1 MAFRAGFL
9 WASLAVAQLNWET
22 KIRQMDSLLVGYL
35 RWQMKGGTAESQP
48 FVPVEYPPDVYEKRL
63 QALDYTVPMNYNPPV
78 HQFIKLYTQIQAVL
92 VGRFLGLEDY
102 YLAQIESILRS
113 YGLPA
118 ELKYLPLIESA
129 LYPEALSPAGAA
141 GIWQFMPGTARLYGL
156 RVDALI
162 DERYD
167 LIRSTHAAA
176 RYLKN
181 MYAIFGD
188 WLLVIAS
195 YNSGM
200 GNVSRAIK
208 RAGGRTSYWEIA
220 PFLPLETR
228 GYVPAFIA
236 VCYAMNYYKEHNI
249 IPIYPDIPL
258 ETDTVYFPN
267 RVRLSFIA
275 QQAHVPLGW
284 LRFYNPELRK
294 DWVPSGYMLRVPAFQ
309 AHEVATLRDRLQG
322 GEYVSMP
329 VSMRKKAS
337 TSLIYHTVKHGE
349 SLFSIAK
356 KYQVTP
362 YQIVRW
368 NALWGYRIQPGWKL
382 KIFLSHAQEDAHT
395 WEGLGLY
402 DDQEFF
408 LFQHVVGP
416 IVYLP
421 PRWYKPDFRW
431 DWDHLTP

>member
-9 WASLAVAQLNWET
+9 WAGLVLAQLGWEA

-35 RWQMKGGTAESQP
+35 RWQMRGGASEPLP
-48 FVPVEYPPDVYEKRL
+48 FTPVEYAPDVYERRL
-63 QALDYTVPMNYNPPV
+63 QALDYTVPMDYNPAV
-78 HQFIKLYTQIQAVL
+78 HQFIKLYTQAQAVL
-92 VGRFLGLEDY
+92 IGRFLGLEDF
-102 YLAQIESILRS
+102 YLTQIEPILRS

-141 GIWQFMPGTARLYGL
+141 GIWQFMPSTARLYGL
-156 RVDALI
+156 RVDGLV

-200 GNVSRAIK
+200 GNVARAIK
-208 RAGGRTSYWEIA
+208 RAGGKTSYWEVA

-249 IPIYPDIPL
+249 MPIYPDIPL
-258 ETDTVYFPN
+258 ETDTVYFPS

-275 QQAHVPLGW
+275 RQAHVPLAW
-284 LRFYNPELRK
+284 LKFYNPELRR
-294 DWVPSGYMLRVPAFQ
+294 DWVLAGYSLRVPAFQ
-309 AHEVATLRDRLQG
+309 AHEVATLRDRLQE
-322 GEYVSMP
+322 GEYVPMP
-329 VSMRKKAS
+329 VGIKKG
-337 TSLIYHTVKHGE
+337 TSSIIYHTVGYGE
-349 SLFSIAK
+349 TLFSIAR

-382 KIFLSHAQEDAHT
+382 KIFTSYAQEDAST
-395 WEGLGLY
+395 WEALGLY
-402 DDQEFF
+402 DDQELF
-408 LFQHVVGP
+408 LFQQAVGP

-421 PRWYKPDFRW
+421 PREHKPVFEW
-431 DWDHLTP
+431 DWSRLTP